1 MNKIFICGRLTREP
15 QVTHLQ
21 SGKGVARFTI
31 AVNRAYDRE
40 KADFIDCEAWEKQGE
55 LVAKYLTK
63 GSQCIV
69 EGELR
74 IAVVVVGLPDA
85 KDAAEHPQHTEDDA
99 REHQEQHHAVPVV
112 PCYLSMY
119 ADVLHD

>member
-1 MNKIFICGRLTREP
+1 MLNHLGIERVGYQQPDGHDACSPRSPTEP
-15 QVTHLQ
+15 CLID
-21 SGKGVARFTI
+21 GV
-31 AVNRAYDRE
+31 
-40 KADFIDCEAWEKQGE
+40 
-55 LVAKYLTK
+55 
-63 GSQCIV
+63 IV